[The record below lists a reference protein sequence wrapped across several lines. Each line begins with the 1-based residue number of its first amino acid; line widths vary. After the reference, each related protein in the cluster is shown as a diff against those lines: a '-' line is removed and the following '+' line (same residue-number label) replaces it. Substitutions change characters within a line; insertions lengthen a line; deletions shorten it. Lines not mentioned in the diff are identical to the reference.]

1 MEEES
6 AGWGGAGGVGSEP
19 PSPGLSQLPLGPQT
33 LPAPPTLRVPISLVT
48 PCSTTMPG
56 GRGQSSDCVFSP
68 LPIDCAFCEDGFVC
82 QSHRCIWALLV
93 RCVHLNTR
101 MRVSCVY
108 AQVLLVYMST
118 FTYVSLLFLYVC
130 TLLHVFT
137 VCMCVC
143 VCIYICLYMCYWA
156 PLEAQMVKK
165 SAYNAEDLHP
175 GSLDQEDPLEE
186 GMATHSS
193 ILA

>member
-1 MEEES
+1 M
-6 AGWGGAGGVGSEP
+6 GSEP

-143 VCIYICLYMCYWA
+143 VYIYICLYMCYWA